1 MFWPDRTAQNLSK
14 PALLDL
20 ACLKPYIHATQ
31 AILIYF
37 LSQNQQNVK
46 FLAVCLTAND
56 KNKKNVNIQQGKS
69 VQEDLKICTYR
80 FFVVQCTMLELCVTS
95 ISELWWFFLIFERK
109 V

>member
-46 FLAVCLTAND
+46 FLAVCLTAHD
-56 KNKKNVNIQQGKS
+56 KNKKKMSFLTGKRCS
-69 VQEDLKICTYR
+69 KR
-80 FFVVQCTMLELCVTS
+80 LENLH
-95 ISELWWFFLIFERK
+95 I
-109 V
+109 

>member
-14 PALLDL
+14 PAPLDL

-46 FLAVCLTAND
+46 FLAVCLTAHD
-56 KNKKNVNIQQGKS
+56 KNNKKMSILTGKKCS
-69 VQEDLKICTYR
+69 KR
-80 FFVVQCTMLELCVTS
+80 LENLY
-95 ISELWWFFLIFERK
+95 I
-109 V
+109 

>member
-31 AILIYF
+31 AISIYF

-46 FLAVCLTAND
+46 FLAVCLTAHD
-56 KNKKNVNIQQGKS
+56 KNKKKNVNFNREKVFKKTWKS
-69 VQEDLKICTYR
+69 PHIGLLVYNA
-80 FFVVQCTMLELCVTS
+80 LC
-95 ISELWWFFLIFERK
+95 
-109 V
+109 